1 MLSAQSGG
9 KYSQLYK
16 ALWGRNMPDTRS
28 KHTGFTLIAIPA
40 TDTPKEVN
48 MKSGITSLALAG
60 LLACAGFA
68 TSAQTTTPQAS
79 QAPAM
84 ADSGAKHRDMGMHG
98 KHDPAKRDAM
108 FAKRSA
114 ELKTKLKITADQE
127 SAWTSFTTAMKPAA
141 RMDHQRM
148 DRSEMEKLTTPERID
163 KMRAVHTQHMTERT
177 AAMDKRSEA
186 TKTLYAALNAEQKKT
201 FDAMHANM
209 GRQHGGHGGGDQGYG
224 VHGMGVDK
232 PAVK

>member
-1 MLSAQSGG
+1 
-9 KYSQLYK
+9 
-16 ALWGRNMPDTRS
+16 
-28 KHTGFTLIAIPA
+28 
-40 TDTPKEVN
+40 

-68 TSAQTTTPQAS
+68 TSAQTTAADAAQT
-79 QAPAM
+79 PAM
-84 ADSGAKHRDMGMHG
+84 AASGAKHRAMGMQHG
-98 KHDPAKRDAM
+98 KHDPAKREAM

-163 KMRAVHTQHMTERT
+163 KMRAMHTQHMTERT

-186 TKTLYAALNAEQKKT
+186 TKTLYAALNADQKKT

-209 GRQHGGHGGGDQGYG
+209 GRRHGGHGGGHQGYG
-224 VHGMGVDK
+224 THSMGADK
-232 PAVK
+232 PAGK